1 MATAHSQA
9 GVSATGTVTRLA
21 VRELWIS
28 FRLLA
33 LLAAY
38 VGVGALVALMP
49 APSSTTLA
57 RLSVGLAAAMIV
69 GAGIAAEALSTE
81 RRLGRTGWL
90 VTRSVTRGTVVMG
103 WFVALSAISLA
114 GLVAAAVLGWLA
126 TSPLPPAPFV
136 AIFAGVASMS
146 LAAIAIGLLIGSRL
160 DPLPAMVAA
169 VAVGL
174 LAAAVA
180 LLILPPAVVP
190 LSALA
195 ELDML
200 ERPVAAGVQGA
211 GIGLAITAAALVAAR
226 VALGR
231 ADL

>member
-1 MATAHSQA
+1 M
-9 GVSATGTVTRLA
+9 SATGAVTWLA

-33 LLAAY
+33 LIAAY
-38 VGVGALVALMP
+38 VGVGALVALLP
-49 APSSTTLA
+49 APPSTTLA

-69 GAGIAAEALSTE
+69 GAGIAADALSTE

-90 VTRSVTRGTVVMG
+90 VTRSITRGTVVMG
-103 WFVALSAISLA
+103 WFVALAGISLA
-114 GLVAAAVLGWLA
+114 GLLVAAALGWLA
-126 TSPLPPAPFV
+126 ASPIQPTPFM
-136 AIFAGVASMS
+136 AMIAGVASTS
-146 LAAIAIGLLIGSRL
+146 LAAIAVGLLLGSLL
-160 DPLPAMVAA
+160 DPLPAMLVA

-180 LLILPPAVVP
+180 LYVLPAAAVP

-195 ELDML
+195 ELDTL

-231 ADL
+231 VDL